1 MAKYGWIIDKDI
13 ICCGDDEGVIGP
25 RDISLEHQEMLKNTK
40 QGEKFKMYDDDGELY
55 YEGRIVGE
63 DYLQLEPLVDFGM
76 GNAGCTEI
84 RYKNKTG
91 EWESV

>member
-13 ICCGDDEGVIGP
+13 ISFGDHTGTTGP
-25 RDISLEHQEMLKNTK
+25 RNISPEHQEMLKNGGGK
-40 QGEKFKMYDDDGELY
+40 KFKMYDDDGELY

-63 DYLQLEPLVDFGM
+63 YSEFEPLDDFGM
-76 GNAGCTEI
+76 PNAGCTDI
-84 RYKNKTG
+84 QYKNEKG